1 MTWRRTAVIPAL
13 AVCVVVLA
21 GPAGCDTPGGQCA
34 DEVSSSPVGR
44 LLDERSEDGSPYREV
59 DEEGA
64 PQVTVEVAPD
74 AEGGW
79 DVRLRVRDFRFSPDG
94 TGRRAEAGRGVAHLE
109 VNGRRVAVLRTPE
122 YHLAAGAFPR
132 GTHQVTARLYADDG
146 SVWAVDGEPVES
158 TADITVSG
166 QEPTTEQSVAPLA
179 EGPGSPGGP
188 GQA

>member
-21 GPAGCDTPGGQCA
+21 GPAGCDTPGGQGA

-44 LLDERSEDGSPYREV
+44 LLDERAEDGSPYREV
-59 DEEGA
+59 GEEGA
-64 PQVTVEVAPD
+64 P
-74 AEGGW
+74 
-79 DVRLRVRDFRFSPDG
+79 
-94 TGRRAEAGRGVAHLE
+94 
-109 VNGRRVAVLRTPE
+109 
-122 YHLAAGAFPR
+122 
-132 GTHQVTARLYADDG
+132 QVTARLYADDG

-166 QEPTTEQSVAPLA
+166 QEPTAEQSVAPLA